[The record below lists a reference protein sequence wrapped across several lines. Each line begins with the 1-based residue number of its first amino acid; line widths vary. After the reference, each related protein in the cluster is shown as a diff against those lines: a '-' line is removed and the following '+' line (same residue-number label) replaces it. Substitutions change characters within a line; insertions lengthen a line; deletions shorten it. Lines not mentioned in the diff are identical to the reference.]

1 MELYS
6 AWKTY
11 VDGKISDMRVIVDCK
26 KQSEKKKKIILKN
39 LIAAGYDIQ
48 GLSDDY
54 IRSPSVRAFERQL
67 KQRIQSMKDMYE
79 NYLLDTR
86 YVCTG
91 EVVSTVVCFLK
102 RKLEI
107 RDNISRDRHLYH

>member
-11 VDGKISDMRVIVDCK
+11 VDGKIDCMKVIVDSK
-26 KQSEKKKKIILKN
+26 NQSEKKKRVILKN

-54 IRSPSVRAFERQL
+54 NRSPSNRAFKMQL
-67 KQRIQSMKDMYE
+67 SRRINSMKDVHE
-79 NYLLDTR
+79 NYLLDTSL
-86 YVCTG
+86 VCAG
-91 EVVSTVVCFLK
+91 EVASSVICFL
-102 RKLEI
+102 RNRE
-107 RDNISRDRHLYH
+107 RLY